1 MTGFVDWINRRLK
14 PDQARHFAVTVLLAV
29 VFAHLPVGD
38 LAFVVSEPWMRAL
51 WAGVVMALLE
61 LVQRATGTGVA
72 DWNDVAANTLGAAAV
87 AVATLA

>member
-1 MTGFVDWINRRLK
+1 MKAVDWINRLK
-14 PDQARHFAVTVLLAV
+14 PDQARHFVITVLLAV
-29 VFAHLPVGD
+29 VFAHLPVGE
-38 LAFVVSEPWMRAL
+38 LAYVVSEPWMRAM
-51 WAGVVMALLE
+51 WAAVAVSLME